1 MDEHDYKLL
10 GAFVLDKQ
18 SKDKNLKEHIQQN
31 LPNELNPYFITP
43 KGIVR
48 VEQRHGEYT
57 IKITKG
63 IENSVR
69 VEIWQGKEAMI
80 SADFLCGS
88 LTMEKTWNKGSLPI
102 QRSSNMIVSDR
113 DSVQIITW
121 TKEVTS
127 AKTREWIGH
136 IKGFFQDSADVVA
149 SYHK

>member
-10 GAFVLDKQ
+10 GAFVLNRQ
-18 SKDKNLKEHIQQN
+18 SKDKNLREHIQQN
-31 LPNELNPYFITP
+31 LPNELKPYFITP

-48 VEQRHGEYT
+48 VEQVHGEYT

-63 IENSVR
+63 IENSTR
-69 VEIWQGKEAMI
+69 VEVWQDKDSMI

-88 LTMEKTWNKGSLPI
+88 LTMEKTWDKGNLPI
-102 QRSSNMIVSDR
+102 QRSRNMIISDR
-113 DSVQIITW
+113 DSVQVVSW
-121 TKEVTS
+121 SKEVTNT
-127 AKTREWIGH
+127 KTKEWIGH